1 MEFKPLDSDESA
13 AQQAQQEWLE
23 TLTRTVAHLAAQ
35 VTITQVR
42 LRALASELDARGG
55 VDQTAVARR
64 VAEIA
69 QAETG
74 SLLRENLGVAL
85 TEAIEADA
93 LEAEIIAWLAE
104 G

>member
-1 MEFKPLDSDESA
+1 MEFLPLSSDDADVPTPES
-13 AQQAQQEWLE
+13 EWLE

-42 LRALASELDARGG
+42 LRALATEIEANGG
-55 VDQTAVARR
+55 VDSAAVSRR

-69 QAETG
+69 QRETG
-74 SLLRENLGVAL
+74 PLLRENLGEAL
-85 TEAIEADA
+85 AEAIEVES
-93 LEAEIIAWLAE
+93 LEAEIVAWLAE